1 MGFKKKKEKFIMTEE
16 IMNNVVEEM
25 PIDDVDLGI
34 DMGNPLV
41 VAGVVAVGTF
51 VGIGASK
58 LVYNFALP
66 ALGKGLVK
74 LGTAI
79 QGKAKEIKANKT
91 TDKKNAKKVE
101 KVDGE
106 IVEEKPAE

>member
-1 MGFKKKKEKFIMTEE
+1 MTEE

-25 PIDDVDLGI
+25 PVDDIDLGII

-74 LGTAI
+74 LGTTI
-79 QGKAKEIKANKT
+79 QGKAKEIKVNKT

-101 KVDGE
+101 KVVDGE

>member
-1 MGFKKKKEKFIMTEE
+1 MSEE

-25 PIDDVDLGI
+25 PVDDIDLGF
-34 DMGNPLV
+34 DMGNPLH
-41 VAGVVAVGTF
+41 VAGIVAIGTF

-79 QGKAKEIKANKT
+79 QGKAKEIKSNHAE
-91 TDKKNAKKVE
+91 KKNTKKVE

-106 IVEEKPAE
+106 IVDEKPAE